1 MIKKEYTMS
10 EIYLQAGEGPESES
24 WTTVLGIWA
33 EETGSRGESGKFLK
47 SVLTGKATRLLHPWN
62 FLSKSTGVGCHSFS
76 RGSSQPRVKPGS
88 PALQADALLSEPPGN
103 RYKKSHD

>member
-47 SVLTGKATRLLHPWN
+47 SVLTGKARLKDKQTAHLKCS
-62 FLSKSTGVGCHSFS
+62 SKEAEQSWVHESTISGN
-76 RGSSQPRVKPGS
+76 
-88 PALQADALLSEPPGN
+88 LQT
-103 RYKKSHD
+103 K